1 MQFNRL
7 SAFTLGVII
16 TAASV
21 GAVSFANAA
30 GDATLKACA
39 NKTTGAMR
47 YISKGSCKKTEKLL
61 SWSQMGPQGL
71 PGSDG
76 TKGDT
81 GTAGTNG
88 SNGQNLHVIDAA
100 GKDLGVALSSSATSA
115 NILYEGGNWAL
126 TNTNE
131 SWKVSGDLNTSG
143 WFSDSSCLN
152 PYWTS
157 PSNSSLQVPQ
167 ARGFFTSA
175 GTTKYFKPTGTP
187 LLGGPASK
195 IYSRN
200 GAAVNGVYPCRE
212 ETSSGSISE
221 FVSIYF
227 TAVVE
232 TTPPAFTAPF
242 TIVAK

>member
-1 MQFNRL
+1 
-7 SAFTLGVII
+7 
-16 TAASV
+16 
-21 GAVSFANAA
+21 
-30 GDATLKACA
+30 
-39 NKTTGAMR
+39 MR

-61 SWSQMGPQGL
+61 EWNQMGPQGL
-71 PGSDG
+71 PGTAGENGIAG
-76 TKGDT
+76 TKGDV
-81 GTAGTNG
+81 GAAGA
-88 SNGQNLHVIDAA
+88 NGQNLHVIDAA
-100 GKDLGVALSSSATSA
+100 GKDLGIALSSSATSA
-115 NILYEGGNWAL
+115 NILFEGGNWAL

-131 SWKVSGDLNTSG
+131 YWKVSGDLNTSG

-152 PYWTS
+152 PYWMS

-187 LLGGPASK
+187 FLGSTSK
-195 IYSRN
+195 FYSRN

-212 ETSSGSISE
+212 ETNSGSIAE

-232 TTPPAFTAPF
+232 TTPPTFTAPF